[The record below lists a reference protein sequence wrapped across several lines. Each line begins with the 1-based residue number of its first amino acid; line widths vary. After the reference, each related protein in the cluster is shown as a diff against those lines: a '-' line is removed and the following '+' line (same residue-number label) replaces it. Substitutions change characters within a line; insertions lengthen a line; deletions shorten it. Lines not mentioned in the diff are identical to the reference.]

1 MVDGKQVG
9 HGDFRAAVD
18 EGGGLEQLHDVL
30 PATVA
35 DVDIAA
41 QVGVLHLYAC
51 QSVANGCDAGKNIER
66 QGYAAYLSLPFGILA
81 VGDLPFAGSRFQMV
95 GRIVQQHFV
104 ERFFLLDAG
113 AENADEETVP

>member
-1 MVDGKQVG
+1 MRPWTKAEVLSSFDV
-9 HGDFRAAVD
+9 FPAA
-18 EGGGLEQLHDVL
+18 
-30 PATVA
+30 VA

-81 VGDLPFAGSRFQMV
+81 VGDLPFAGSRFRMV

-104 ERFFLLDAG
+104 ERLFLLDAG
-113 AENADEETVP
+113 AENADKEAVP